1 MRRTGLS
8 KEDLITV
15 LDKEGKPV
23 YQLGYLTNQG
33 GSEFVVRTK
42 MGLNSENMENME
54 SERKTKK
61 VSDSLTEV
69 TKLLQYKDINGYD
82 RLFGGRL
89 MEWIDEAAGIAALR
103 HCGGEITTACVDTL
117 QFKHAAYLHDLV
129 VIIAKVTYVGRTS
142 MEVRVDSYVEDCK
155 TGMRYLINHAYLT
168 EVHVDS
174 SGKPLPIEYGLELTN
189 EVERAEWEGARKRI
203 AVRKTRQAEGF

>member
-1 MRRTGLS
+1 M
-8 KEDLITV
+8 E
-15 LDKEGKPV
+15 
-23 YQLGYLTNQG
+23 
-33 GSEFVVRTK
+33 RTK
-42 MGLNSENMENME
+42 N
-54 SERKTKK
+54 KT
-61 VSDSLTEV
+61 VADSLTEV
-69 TKLLQYKDINGYD
+69 TKILQYKDINAYG

-89 MEWIDEAAGIAALR
+89 MEWIDEAAGIAAQR
-103 HCGGEITTACVDTL
+103 HCGGGITTACVDTL
-117 QFKHAAYLHDLV
+117 QFKHAAYIHDLV

-174 SGKPLPIEYGLELTN
+174 AGKPLPIEYGLELTN

-203 AVRKTRQAEGF
+203 SIRKTRQMEGY

>member
-1 MRRTGLS
+1 
-8 KEDLITV
+8 
-15 LDKEGKPV
+15 
-23 YQLGYLTNQG
+23 
-33 GSEFVVRTK
+33 
-42 MGLNSENMENME
+42 MENME

-174 SGKPLPIEYGLELTN
+174 DGKPQPIEYGLELTN

-203 AVRKTRQAEGF
+203 AIRKTRQAEGF

>member
-1 MRRTGLS
+1 M
-8 KEDLITV
+8 
-15 LDKEGKPV
+15 
-23 YQLGYLTNQG
+23 
-33 GSEFVVRTK
+33 
-42 MGLNSENMENME
+42 
-54 SERKTKK
+54 ERKTKK

-174 SGKPLPIEYGLELTN
+174 SGKPQPIKYGLELTN
-189 EVERAEWEGARKRI
+189 EVERAEWEGAKKRI
-203 AVRKTRQAEGF
+203 EVRKTRQAEGF

>member
-1 MRRTGLS
+1 
-8 KEDLITV
+8 
-15 LDKEGKPV
+15 
-23 YQLGYLTNQG
+23 
-33 GSEFVVRTK
+33 
-42 MGLNSENMENME
+42 MEI
-54 SERKTKK
+54 ERKKNKT
-61 VSDSLTEV
+61 VADSRTEV

-89 MEWIDEAAGIAALR
+89 MEWIDEAAGIAAQR

-117 QFKHAAYLHDLV
+117 QFKHAAYIHDLV
-129 VIIAKVTYVGRTS
+129 VIIAKLTYVGRTS

-174 SGKPLPIEYGLELTN
+174 DGKPLPIEYGLELTN
-189 EVERAEWEGARKRI
+189 DVERAEWEGARKRI
-203 AVRKTRQAEGF
+203 AIRKTRQTEGY